1 MDTLPL
7 TATAIGRF
15 FHVKG
20 SEVERYYKYH
30 LSDFETWDQKDHAV
44 DWVLQAKHI
53 GPHCSIDET
62 MLYEEIYTILSNKD
76 RHGRKGSVIAIVKGT
91 KAEVVSK
98 IIKMI
103 PEEARAQV
111 TEITMDFSDS
121 MYSIAKACF
130 PNATIVIDC
139 FHIVQ
144 RLCESLESMRLK
156 FKRLAI
162 TENKKAAAAFA
173 KEEERKA
180 KKRAYYRKHHKKNPN
195 EKRGRKRIRKQK
207 YKPQVLSN
215 GDTNVELLTRS
226 RNLLTQSGDKWGKQ
240 KKERAKLLFALYPK
254 LGEGYSLI
262 CKIRAIFKRKICRE
276 EAKTRLHEWYD
287 EVCKCTIREIK
298 SARDCIKSKEEEILN
313 YFINRSTNA
322 SAESLNS
329 KMKGFRAQLHGIADI
344 PFFLYRVSTI
354 VWIASFYG
362 GGATEVF
369 TCARKP
375 STHGLKSWVTA
386 LNRNGNF

>member
-1 MDTLPL
+1 MAMDTLPL

-44 DWVLQAKHI
+44 DWVLQAKNI
-53 GPHCSIDET
+53 GPHYSIDET
-62 MLYEEIYTILSNKD
+62 MLCEEIYTILSNKD

-121 MYSIAKACF
+121 MYSIAKAYF

-162 TENKKAAAAFA
+162 TENKKAATAFA

-195 EKRGRKRIRKQK
+195 ENRGRKRIRKQK

-215 GDTNVELLTRS
+215 GDTKVELLTRS

-354 VWIASFYG
+354 FG
-362 GGATEVF
+362 
-369 TCARKP
+369 
-375 STHGLKSWVTA
+375 
-386 LNRNGNF
+386 